1 MHILRSPQRPKKKP
15 RAPQSRRDQILGAA
29 AQLIAEHGYHKTSMD
44 AIALAVGIHKA
55 SLYHHFESKEA
66 IVIALHLSIID
77 TLFGLHKE
85 RAEAGTLPPTRQ
97 LFEMMMDIVSL
108 AETHPGHL
116 RILFDH
122 YRELPEAMH
131 KQVSTKRKA
140 YRDIVIQVL
149 KRGMAE
155 GEFGDIDVDFAARAV
170 MGLCDWATQ
179 WYRPTGSLGAR
190 AVAERTWKLLVVGL
204 GSSKSKRSLSP

>member
-1 MHILRSPQRPKKKP
+1 M
-15 RAPQSRRDQILGAA
+15 PQSRRDQILNAA
-29 AQLIAEHGYHKTSMD
+29 AELIAVHGYHKTSMD
-44 AIALAVGIHKA
+44 AVAIAVGIQKA
-55 SLYHHFESKEA
+55 SLYHHFDSKEA
-66 IVIALHLSIID
+66 IVIALHQSIND
-77 TLFGLHKE
+77 MLFELHRVRTE
-85 RAEAGTLPPTRQ
+85 VGSTTAGRQ
-97 LFEMMMDIVSL
+97 LFEIMMDIVSL

-131 KQVSTKRKA
+131 ALVSTKRKA
-140 YRDIVIQVL
+140 YRDIIIQVL

-190 AVAERTWKLLVVGL
+190 AVAERTWKLLIVGL
-204 GSSKSKRSLSP
+204 GSSKSKRSLAP